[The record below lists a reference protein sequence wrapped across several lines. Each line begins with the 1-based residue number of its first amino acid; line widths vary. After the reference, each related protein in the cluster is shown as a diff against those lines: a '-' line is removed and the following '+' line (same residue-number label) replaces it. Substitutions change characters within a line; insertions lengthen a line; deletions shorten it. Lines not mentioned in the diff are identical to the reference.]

1 MMVKV
6 QNNGHANLDSFPFRY
21 GFTYSET
28 EKIELKNIVRK
39 SDVIDNR
46 YHIDAVFTNP
56 NTSKAESGHFVLLDD
71 GQNTVVTVWRIG
83 LDNKDETRLSETLR
97 SARVRGKITTGDMI
111 KMHGLKISTLD
122 EFIDYLANKISAK
135 ELEEI
140 TTDVNKRIEKLSNAL
155 RKLNEE
161 KQELHSNMKQQK
173 EIINE
178 LDKEKQALKSE
189 KEKQDAKT
197 KELLQIIEELESV
210 SANAYDSRGN
220 GGTWNPGTYTVS
232 GVRWGNKGRN
242 NQRAVL
248 MKLKDEN
255 NFEFEVANNWASG
268 LDDRHKQVELLM
280 GQKIKYSTWGNFSRD
295 WFMNISTDV

>member
-122 EFIDYLANKISAK
+122 EFIDYLAKKISAK

-161 KQELHSNMKQQK
+161 KQELHLNMKQQK

-210 SANAYDSRGN
+210 SANAYDRRGN

>member
-21 GFTYSET
+21 GFTYDGT
-28 EKIELKNIVRK
+28 IRIELKNLGIK
-39 SDVIDNR
+39 GDVIDNR
-46 YHIDAVFTNP
+46 YHVDANFLNP
-56 NTSKAESGHFVLLDD
+56 NTNRTEKGHFVLIDD
-71 GQNTVVTVWRIG
+71 ELNTVVTVWG
-83 LDNKDETRLSETLR
+83 FGQDNKTETRLSETLR
-97 SARVRGKITTGDMI
+97 SARVRGKITTDDMM
-111 KMHGLKISTLD
+111 KMHGLKIRTLD
-122 EFIDYLANKISAK
+122 EFIDYLTKKLSAK
-135 ELEEI
+135 EIEAI
-140 TTDVNKRIEKLSNAL
+140 TADANKRIENLSLAL
-155 RKLNEE
+155 GKLNEE
-161 KQELHSNMKQQK
+161 KQELHSNMKKQK

-178 LDKEKQALKSE
+178 LDKEKQVLQSE
-189 KEKQDAKT
+189 KEKQDAET
-197 KELLQIIEELESV
+197 ETLIRIIEELESV

-220 GGTWNPGTYTVS
+220 GGTWNPGVYTVS

-268 LDDRHKQVELLM
+268 LDDRYRQVEMLI

-295 WFMNISTDV
+295 WFMNVSTDV

>member
-21 GFTYSET
+21 GFTYNTTERLELTNVRNKSEA
-28 EKIELKNIVRK
+28 V
-39 SDVIDNR
+39 DNR
-46 YHIDAVFTNP
+46 YHIDASFKNP
-56 NTSKAESGHFVLLDD
+56 ETSKTESGHFVLLDD

-122 EFIDYLANKISAK
+122 EFIDYLAKKISAK

-140 TTDVNKRIEKLSNAL
+140 TTDANKRIEKLSNAL

-232 GVRWGNKGRN
+232 SVRWGNKGRN

-268 LDDRHKQVELLM
+268 LDDRYRQVEMLI

>member
-1 MMVKV
+1 MIVKV

-21 GFTYSET
+21 GFTYSRTET
-28 EKIELKNIVRK
+28 IELKNIVRK

-56 NTSKAESGHFVLLDD
+56 NTNNTERGHFVLLDD
-71 GQNTVVTVWRIG
+71 EHNTVVTVWRIG
-83 LDNKDETRLSETLR
+83 PDNNDETRLSETLR
-97 SARVRGKITTGDMI
+97 SARVRGKITTDDMI
-111 KMHGLKISTLD
+111 KMHSLKISTLD
-122 EFIDYLANKISAK
+122 EFIDYLARKLSAK

-140 TTDVNKRIEKLSNAL
+140 TTDANKRIEKLSNAL

-161 KQELHSNMKQQK
+161 KQELHSNVKQQK

-178 LDKEKQALKSE
+178 LDKEKQVLKSE

-197 KELLQIIEELESV
+197 KELLQIIEELEVV
-210 SANAYDSRGN
+210 SANAYDNRGN
-220 GGTWNPGTYTVS
+220 GGTWNPGIYTVS

-255 NFEFEVANNWASG
+255 NFEYEVANNWAGG
-268 LDDRHKQVELLM
+268 LNDRYRQVEMLI
-280 GQKIKYSTWGNFSRD
+280 GQKIKYSTWGSFSQD
-295 WFMNISTDV
+295 WFMNISTDI